1 MAKVCKDGRI
11 WGQNNK
17 TKQNLGILKDS
28 KYTYVDGKYVKIG
41 FSINSKGSP
50 FKKGY
55 IPWNKGKTGLQPP
68 PWNKGIG
75 RPGLYSYEFLSKL
88 RELIRER
95 DGNKCQLCGMSE
107 ADNIRKLDV
116 HHIDYDKSH
125 DDPNNLISL
134 CKSCH
139 SKTQTRRDYWK
150 EKFSCLPLL

>member
-17 TKQNLGILKDS
+17 AKHSLGTLKIYS
-28 KYTYVDGKYVKIG
+28 NRSDGNGYVKKG
-41 FSINSKGSP
+41 FNANSKGNP
-50 FKKGY
+50 FKKGF

-95 DGNKCQLCGMSE
+95 DGYKCKLCGMPE
-107 ADNIRKLDV
+107 AEDIRRLDV
-116 HHIDYDKSH
+116 HHIDYNKRN

-134 CKSCH
+134 CRSCH
-139 SKTQTRRDYWK
+139 AKTQTRRDYWK
-150 EKFSCLPLL
+150 ERLSCLPH